1 LPGDL
6 PPTNLPE
13 PVSELVGRDEE
24 LDEVQNPAV
33 AHRLVTLTGPGGIGK
48 TRLAL
53 AVARRLAICR
63 PGLSRDGAA

>member
-6 PPTNLPE
+6 PPTNLP
-13 PVSELVGRDEE
+13 ELVGRDEE